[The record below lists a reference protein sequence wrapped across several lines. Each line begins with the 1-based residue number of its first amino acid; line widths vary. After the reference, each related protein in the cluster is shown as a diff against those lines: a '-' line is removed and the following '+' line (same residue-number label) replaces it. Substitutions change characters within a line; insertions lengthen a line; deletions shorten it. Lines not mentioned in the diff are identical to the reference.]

1 MEKTVYTNGNIITMD
16 SHFPKT
22 EAVLVEGGR
31 IRACGEKGELLQ
43 DRGHIRVFDLQG
55 ATLMPRVY
63 RQPQPY
69 HSIGPDIG
77 MCCPRRRKKFSRNR
91 GPDPTVQK
99 GKKNF

>member
-1 MEKTVYTNGNIITMD
+1 MGKTVYTNGNIITMD
-16 SHFPKT
+16 SRFPKT

-43 DRGHIRVFDLQG
+43 DKGHIRVFDLRG

-69 HSIGPDIG
+69 HRFGSDIR
-77 MCCPRRRKKFSRNR
+77 MRYPRRRKKFSRHR
-91 GPDPTVQK
+91 GTYPAVQE
-99 GKKNF
+99 GKKNS